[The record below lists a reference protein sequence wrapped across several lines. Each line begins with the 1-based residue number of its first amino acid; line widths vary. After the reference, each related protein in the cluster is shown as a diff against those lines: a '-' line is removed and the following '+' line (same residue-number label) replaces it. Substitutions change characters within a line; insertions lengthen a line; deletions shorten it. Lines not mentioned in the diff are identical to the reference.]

1 VLSRALAVSGVVVA
15 AMSRYPRAM
24 SQLTS
29 GTCARCGAPLKL
41 DPAAPKQVCAFCGNE
56 HVLSQAPSPQPF
68 PQQPFPQRPFP
79 QQPFP
84 RPPVQEAAPLGS
96 AAPAAGLLVGVV
108 LAITV
113 IVAAGVFAMKSRGR
127 GNAGAMPGGG
137 GAVPAGEHLQWS
149 SNGTS
154 VVPARIDGDA
164 VEDFVGRYV
173 ILDIGGDS
181 SQTLFVGGFSGATFE
196 RAWKAGPYGT
206 LSDGVGATHLAVAG
220 DRIAVTDYRLAL
232 HVLDAATGKELRT
245 LRLSDRAR
253 DMCSPTDARKQ
264 VWIEVADGNNLVVDL
279 DAGKAESAAKRPAW
293 CRGGASHECAGTR
306 AACSDDRNRA
316 PKQAGFG
323 TDLVF
328 SEGNVSVAVG
338 HKEPG
343 TRTPMALGFDAS
355 RGAVAWTATIPAD
368 PTSVSGMPDPSGD
381 LAEGRFYTS
390 YSLGSQKGS
399 RLVSF
404 DARSGARRWD
414 VEVPRGSAGSGV
426 EGLTATATRVYVP
439 HWTWIDVFEAG
450 SGKLLGTVGIW

>member
-1 VLSRALAVSGVVVA
+1 
-15 AMSRYPRAM
+15 M

-29 GTCARCGAPLKL
+29 GTCARCGAPLRL

-56 HVLSQAPSPQPF
+56 HVLSPAPAPQAL
-68 PQQPFPQRPFP
+68 P

-84 RPPVQEAAPLGS
+84 RQPFPPSFQGAAPPASGLP
-96 AAPAAGLLVGVV
+96 ATPPAAGLLVGVV
-108 LAITV
+108 LMVTV
-113 IVAAGVFAMKSRGR
+113 VIGGAVLAMTSRGR
-127 GNAGAMPGGG
+127 GNAGALPGGG

-154 VVPARIDGDA
+154 VVPARIDGDT

-173 ILDIGGDS
+173 ILDLNGDS

-206 LSDGVGATHLAVAG
+206 LSEGVGATHLAVAG
-220 DRIAVTDYRLAL
+220 DRIAVTDYRMAV

-253 DMCSPTDARKQ
+253 SMCSPSDARKQ
-264 VWIEVADGNNLVVDL
+264 VWIEVVDGNSQVVDL
-279 DAGKAESAAKRPAW
+279 DAGKAEPLAKRPAW

-316 PKQAGFG
+316 PKQVGFG

-328 SEGNVSVAVG
+328 SEGNAAVAVG

-343 TRTPMALGFDAS
+343 TRTPMAMGFDAV
-355 RGAVAWTATIPAD
+355 RGVAAWTATIPTD
-368 PTSVSGMPDPSGD
+368 PASVSGIPDPSGD
-381 LAEGRFYTS
+381 LVEGRFFTS
-390 YSLGSQKGS
+390 YSLGNQKGS

-404 DARSGARRWD
+404 DARSGVRRWD

-439 HWTWIDVFEAG
+439 HWTWLDVFDAG

>member
-1 VLSRALAVSGVVVA
+1 
-15 AMSRYPRAM
+15 MSRYPGAM

-29 GTCARCGAPLKL
+29 GTCTRCGAPLRL

-56 HVLSQAPSPQPF
+56 HVLSQAPPAQPF

-79 QQPFP
+79 Q
-84 RPPVQEAAPLGS
+84 PPVQGAISPGAVAP
-96 AAPAAGLLVGVV
+96 AAPAAGVLVGVV
-108 LAITV
+108 FAVTV
-113 IVAAGVFAMKSRGR
+113 AVGAGVFAMSSGR
-127 GNAGAMPGGG
+127 GGSSGASPGGG

-149 SNGTS
+149 ANGTS

-173 ILDIGGDS
+173 ILDLKGDS

-206 LSDGVGATHLAVAG
+206 LSEGVGATHLAVVG
-220 DRIAVTDYRLAL
+220 DRVAVTDFRMAL
-232 HVLDAATGKELRT
+232 HVLDATTGKELRS

-253 DMCSPTDARKQ
+253 SMCSPADARKQ
-264 VWIEVADGNNLVVDL
+264 VWVEVVDGNSLVVDL
-279 DAGKAESAAKRPAW
+279 EAGKAEPLAKRPAW

-316 PKQAGFG
+316 PKQVGFG

-328 SEGNVSVAVG
+328 TEGSSSVAMG

-343 TRTPMALGFDAS
+343 TRTPMAMGFDAV
-355 RGAVAWTATIPAD
+355 RGVAAWTTTIPTD
-368 PTSVSGMPDPSGD
+368 PAIVSGIPDPSGD
-381 LAEGRFYTS
+381 LVEGRFFTS
-390 YSLGSQKGS
+390 YSLGNQKGS

-426 EGLTATATRVYVP
+426 EGLTATATRLYVP
-439 HWTWIDVFEAG
+439 HWTWLDVFDAG